1 MTAKKIR
8 GKVILLFLAGIAFLL
23 LASFLYFTYS
33 PVDDRY
39 VTSTVEIPRGTGF
52 VEIVDILE
60 KTGLVRNK
68 PFFYAL
74 AVLKRSNRQIRAGEY
89 ELASSMSPNEII
101 GRLVRGM
108 IKGYKVTIPEDW
120 SLQEISDLLSSPE
133 FKLVDREAFL
143 ATARDPDFLKTLNIR
158 GPSAE
163 GYLFPNTYIFARTT
177 GSREIIKAMVHQF
190 WKVFTPAMRNRAAQM
205 GLTVHETVTLASL
218 IGKETGLKSEK
229 DLISAVF
236 HNRLRKQMKLQCD
249 PTAVYDLERFNGAVK
264 RRHLRRNSPYNTY
277 VIDGLPPGPIANP
290 GADSLQAALHPAASD
305 FLYFVSRQNGSHE
318 FSKSYLAHNEAIIKY
333 RRISEAL
340 KAAESAAEPV
350 NQPQPEP
357 EVP

>member
-1 MTAKKIR
+1 MMAKPIK
-8 GKVILLFLAGIAFLL
+8 GKMILLFLAGIAFILL
-23 LASFLYFTYS
+23 TSFLYFTYS
-33 PVDDRY
+33 PVDDQH

-52 VEIVDILE
+52 VEIVGILE

-68 PFFYAL
+68 PFFYTL

-133 FKLVDREAFL
+133 LRLVDRETFL
-143 ATARDPDFLKTLNIR
+143 ATVRDRDFLRSLNIQ

-163 GYLFPNTYIFARTT
+163 GYLFPNTYIFNRTM
-177 GSREIIKAMVHQF
+177 GPREIVKAMVHQF
-190 WKVFTPAMRNRAAQM
+190 WKAFTPEMRSRAEQM
-205 GLTVHETVTLASL
+205 GLTVHEAVTLASM

-236 HNRLRKQMKLQCD
+236 HNRLQREMKLQCD
-249 PTAVYDLERFNGAVK
+249 PTAVYDLERFNGVVK
-264 RRHLRRNSPYNTY
+264 RRHLRRKSPYNTY

-290 GADSLQAALHPAASD
+290 GADSLHAALHPEKTD
-305 FLYFVSRQNGSHE
+305 VLYFVSRQNGSHE
-318 FSKSYLAHNEAIIKY
+318 FSKSFLAHNEAIIKY

-340 KAAESAAEPV
+340 KAAETAAEPV
-350 NQPQPEP
+350 NQLQPEP
-357 EVP
+357 